1 MARFKSTVRIGG
13 DQSRTQIHAKR
24 RTAESFTRST
34 PPGGLRARGRRGESL
49 ASARDRQ
56 RLRERNRS
64 ERERVEGMIASQPIP
79 VERRAHGR
87 EALASE
93 YKPLAASFGL
103 RAAQAGCPICGDGR
117 IVTDEVMHGGTL
129 RVSECLHCEHRWTQR
144 PKERWVELG
153 RRMNR
158 SARPR
163 AIHAVESASGFR
175 PRRGTRRRAGHRTA
189 EETALPG

>member
-1 MARFKSTVRIGG
+1 MVRFKSTVRIGRNRS
-13 DQSRTQIHAKR
+13 QTQAER
-24 RTAESFTRST
+24 RTAESFARST
-34 PPGGLRARGRRGESL
+34 TPGGVRARGRRGESL

-56 RLRERNRS
+56 RLRERNRA
-64 ERERVEGMIASQPIP
+64 ERARVEGMIAGQPIP

-93 YKPLAASFGL
+93 YKPLAASFEL
-103 RAAQAGCPICGDGR
+103 RPAQAGCPICGDDK

-129 RVSECLHCEHRWTQR
+129 CVSECLHCEHRWTQR
-144 PKERWVELG
+144 PKGRWVELG

-163 AIHAVESASGFR
+163 AIQAVESVSGFR
-175 PRRGTRRRAGHRTA
+175 PRHGTRRRPGHRTTG
-189 EETALPG
+189 EVALPG